1 MKFKNGLLFD
11 TGSQTFRAGGFVCE
25 NGEICELKEH
35 EDAFDCEGD
44 LILPGLIDIHTHG
57 RNGMDFISAD
67 VSQLQELRRF
77 YALKG
82 VTTVVPSLAS
92 ETLDKMLDAVSRI
105 REAGFSAVHLEG
117 RYMNP
122 VRRGGHPLPLLAP
135 LDPKEIALFRERAG
149 DMHLHVSAAYELDED
164 GSFLQAVLDCGGTA
178 SLAHTDASYD
188 KALDIV
194 ARGAR
199 SFTHLFNAMP
209 PIHHRAGGA
218 ILAGLLSDAYTE
230 VICDGFHLAPET
242 IRLIHKVKSPERVIL
257 ITDSM
262 EGAGCPDGDYI
273 VAGQAVYV
281 RGGKA
286 YTAEGTISGST
297 LDLFDGV
304 KNYASFCGIPL
315 SEAINPASINPATM
329 LGLPKVGKLA
339 VGYRADF
346 LRLSPKLELKEVYV
360 GGVRVN

>member
-1 MKFKNGLLFD
+1 MKIKNGLLFD
-11 TGSQTFRAGGFVCE
+11 TGSQTFRAGGFACE
-25 NGEICELKEH
+25 NGIISELKEYG
-35 EDAFDCEGD
+35 DALDCEGD

-57 RNGMDFISAD
+57 RCGMDFISAD
-67 VSQLQELRRF
+67 VEQLKELRRQ

-82 VTTVVPSLAS
+82 VTTVIPSLAS
-92 ETLDKMLDAVSRI
+92 ETLDNMLAAVGRI
-105 REAGFSAVHLEG
+105 REAGFRAVHLEG

-122 VRRGGHPLPLLAP
+122 IRKGGHPLPLLAP
-135 LDPKEIALFRERAG
+135 LDPREIALFKEQAG
-149 DMHLHVSAAYELDED
+149 DMHLHVSAAYELDKD
-164 GSFLQAVLDCGGTA
+164 GQFLQAVLDAGGTA
-178 SLAHTDASYD
+178 SLAHTDATYAE
-188 KALDIV
+188 ALDV
-194 ARGAR
+194 VSRGAR

-262 EGAGCPDGDYI
+262 EGAGCPDGEYV
-273 VAGQAVYV
+273 VAGQTVYV
-281 RGGKA
+281 RDGKA

-297 LDLFDGV
+297 LDLFSGV
-304 KNYASFCGIPL
+304 KNYASFCAVPL
-315 SEAINPASINPATM
+315 SEAVNPATANPAAM
-329 LGLPKVGKLA
+329 LGLTDVGKLA

-346 LRLSPKLELKEVYV
+346 LRVSPKLELKEIYI